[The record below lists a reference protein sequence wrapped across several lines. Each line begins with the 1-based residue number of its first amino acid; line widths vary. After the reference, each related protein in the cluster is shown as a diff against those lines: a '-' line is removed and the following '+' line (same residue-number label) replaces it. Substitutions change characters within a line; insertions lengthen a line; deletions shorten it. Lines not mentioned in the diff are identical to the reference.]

1 MGALGMRR
9 LGRGVGRSLK
19 VFEELLWENLEV
31 ETLARGLEGGEP

>member
-1 MGALGMRR
+1 MRR

-31 ETLARGLEGGEP
+31 ETRGLEGGEP